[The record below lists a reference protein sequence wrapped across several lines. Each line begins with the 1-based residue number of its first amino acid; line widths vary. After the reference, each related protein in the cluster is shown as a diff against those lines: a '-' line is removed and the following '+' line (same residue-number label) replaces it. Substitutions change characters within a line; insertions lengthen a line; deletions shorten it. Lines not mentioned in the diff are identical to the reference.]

1 MTWTVELNAHAER
14 DLVKLPDPLLKRTTE
29 KLALLKSDPFLRQSR
44 KLKGHTGY
52 RLRIGDYRV
61 LYEVDQKARK
71 VMIYAIGHR
80 REVYQ

>member
-1 MTWTVELNAHAER
+1 VTWTVELNAHAER
-14 DLVKLPDPLLKRTTE
+14 DLAKLPDSLLKRITE
-29 KLALLKSDPFLRQSR
+29 KLALLKSDAFLRQGR

-71 VMIYAIGHR
+71 VIIYAIGHR
-80 REVYQ
+80 KEVYR